1 MTRVTHYAIGR
12 MTLLNPSTPKLSLT
26 FFCPT
31 HTKHGFLR
39 AKSKE
44 PVLDR
49 KKLGSTVVW
58 DIYQSLDQ
66 TMQQANML
74 ISKKE
79 KNSIILIR
87 KIT

>member
-1 MTRVTHYAIGR
+1 MTGVTHYAIGR
-12 MTLLNPSTPKLSLT
+12 MTTQNSPTPKLSLT

-39 AKSKE
+39 VRNKE

-74 ISKKE
+74 ISK
-79 KNSIILIR
+79 
-87 KIT
+87 